1 MQLSDIRDLR
11 GMDDEE
17 ARAYLHKLVDFIV
30 DESYTCLVDHG
41 NVGSTTIDGH
51 TNAYYGVILKAVFHE
66 EMIFDN
72 EKGWINK

>member
-1 MQLSDIRDLR
+1 MKLSDIRDLR

-30 DESYTCLVDHG
+30 DESCVYLVEHG

-51 TNAYYGVILKAVFHE
+51 TNAYYGVILNAVFYE
-66 EMIFDN
+66 ETVFDN
-72 EKGWINK
+72 KKGWISK